1 MELKELNSL
10 LPQGLWQ
17 TTDIG
22 LKVAEFMTNPTEE
35 GYECIVRRLSEYLH
49 GKHYSEES
57 AMRDVYKLRYSDAS
71 GAEHRGP
78 HWTLEQVTQ
87 ATSGKKFPEGTTEWD
102 KYIAYNTTYA
112 DLCKVLTDEQIMKAA
127 YALWFADED
136 WHSDGKIWDY
146 MSKNAE
152 K

>member
-1 MELKELNSL
+1 MEPKELNSL

-35 GYECIVRRLSEYLH
+35 GYECIVRRLSECLH

-57 AMRDVYKLRYSDAS
+57 AMRDVYKIHYSDAS
-71 GAEHRGP
+71 GAEKHGP
-78 HWTLEQVTQ
+78 HWTVEQIEEVTK
-87 ATSGKKFPEGTTEWD
+87 GKAFPAGTTKWD
-102 KYIAYNTTYA
+102 KYVAYNNTYA
-112 DLCKVLTDEQIMKAA
+112 DLCKVLTDEQILKVA

-146 MSKNAE
+146 MGVNVAK
-152 K
+152 